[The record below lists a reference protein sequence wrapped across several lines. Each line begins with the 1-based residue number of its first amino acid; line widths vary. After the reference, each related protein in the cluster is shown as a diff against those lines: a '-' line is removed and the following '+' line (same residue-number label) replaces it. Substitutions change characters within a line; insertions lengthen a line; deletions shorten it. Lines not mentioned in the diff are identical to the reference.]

1 MIAFLMSTVDV
12 LWAIWQI
19 ILIVIIIRIVSIVI
33 ASDVVSIPM
42 LTSLANA
49 IIAEKKLP
57 EDWDL
62 SYIINLYKGKGN
74 ALERGNYRGL
84 N

>member
-1 MIAFLMSTVDV
+1 
-12 LWAIWQI
+12 
-19 ILIVIIIRIVSIVI
+19 
-33 ASDVVSIPM
+33 M

-84 N
+84 KLTEHCLRVLERVLEKIGRDLVN